1 MHTCANLARKRM
13 TTSASG
19 DGMQREQKP
28 SQTNRNPLCYLF
40 ARCSNAL
47 TTFVYLAKH
56 LYSRPNGY
64 KLKKDMC
71 PPQDKNCISW
81 IFRPILVIYSAI
93 EAEKWVEFRKI
104 IKMGVLASVFEFL
117 APKHEK
123 MEQFHWLKISTFC
136 NLSCRRYFSLL
147 TILPS
152 IIWHSA
158 PIQTIFYPFW
168 VFLEVLQ
175 FFDRPCPIEDTMD
188 WYFLGH
194 IFRKKLLSLSI

>member
-1 MHTCANLARKRM
+1 MFALLATMHTCANLARKRM
-13 TTSASG
+13 TTSALG

-71 PPQDKNCISW
+71 PPRTKNCISW
-81 IFRPILVIYSAI
+81 IFRPILVIRIQENYK
-93 EAEKWVEFRKI
+93 KWGSRLK
-104 IKMGVLASVFEFL
+104 FL
-117 APKHEK
+117 SYWPQNMKK

-136 NLSCRRYFSLL
+136 NLGCRRYFSLL

-152 IIWHSA
+152 II
-158 PIQTIFYPFW
+158 
-168 VFLEVLQ
+168 
-175 FFDRPCPIEDTMD
+175 
-188 WYFLGH
+188 
-194 IFRKKLLSLSI
+194 